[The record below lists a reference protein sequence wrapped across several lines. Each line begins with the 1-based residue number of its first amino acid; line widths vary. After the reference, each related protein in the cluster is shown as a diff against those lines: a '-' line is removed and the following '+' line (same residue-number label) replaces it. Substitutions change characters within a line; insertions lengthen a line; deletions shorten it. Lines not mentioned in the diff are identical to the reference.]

1 MLGKMTF
8 ELFVFDI
15 AGTTLND
22 TGGIVAHCFEQA
34 LQENGRHFS
43 QDQINTVMGYRKIDA
58 IRTLLSEDG
67 SPLSASEQKQAQE
80 IHDLFLQKINSYY
93 LNKDIREIDGISELF
108 SELANR
114 GIKIALNTG
123 FSRSTTDII
132 VQKLGWQDKGLIDT
146 SITSD
151 EVAEGRPHPDMINA
165 LVDRLGISSNTA
177 VVKVGDTPSD
187 LLEGKNAD
195 CGLTIGVLYGTH
207 TEEQLVKYNHDYLIS
222 TPSEI
227 LTILDSEPSLVN

>member
-1 MLGKMTF
+1 MRF

-22 TGGIVAHCFEQA
+22 TGGIVANCFEQA
-34 LQENGRHFS
+34 LQENGKRFS

-58 IRTLLSEDG
+58 IRMLLGENDVTLSTAEEKL
-67 SPLSASEQKQAQE
+67 AHA
-80 IHDLFLQKINSYY
+80 IHDLFLQKINTYY

-108 SELANR
+108 TELAKR

-132 VQKLGWQDKGLIDT
+132 IKKLGWNDKGLIDS

-151 EVAEGRPHPDMINA
+151 EVPFGRPHPDMINT
-165 LVDRLGISSNTA
+165 LVDRLGISSNAA
-177 VVKVGDTPSD
+177 VAKVGDTPSD

-207 TEEQLVKYNHDYLIS
+207 TEEQMIKFNHDYLIS
-222 TPSEI
+222 KPSEI
-227 LTILDSEPSLVN
+227 LTILDSELSLVN

>member
-1 MLGKMTF
+1 MTF

-22 TGGIVAHCFEQA
+22 TGGIVAQCFEQA
-34 LQENGRHFS
+34 LEENDQHFS

-58 IRTLLSEDG
+58 IRMLLSEDAA
-67 SPLSASEQKQAQE
+67 PLSASEEKQAQD
-80 IHDLFLQKINSYY
+80 IHDLFLQKINTYY
-93 LNKDIREIDGISELF
+93 LEKDIREIDGISELF

-132 VQKLGWQDKGLIDT
+132 VQKLGWQDQGLINT

-151 EVAEGRPHPDMINA
+151 EVAEGRPYPDMINT
-165 LVDRLGISSNTA
+165 LVSRLGISSNSA
-177 VVKVGDTPSD
+177 VAKVGDTPSD

-207 TEEQLVKYNHDYLIS
+207 TKDQLVKYDHDYLIS
-222 TPSEI
+222 APSEI
-227 LTILDSEPSLVN
+227 LAILDSEPSLVN

>member
-1 MLGKMTF
+1 MAF
-8 ELFVFDI
+8 ELIVFDI

-34 LQENGRHFS
+34 LQENSKLFS

-58 IRTLLSEDG
+58 IRMLLSEDHA
-67 SPLSASEQKQAQE
+67 PLSASQEQLAHD
-80 IHDLFLQKINSYY
+80 IHDLFLQKINTYY

-108 SELANR
+108 SELAKR

-165 LVDRLGISSNTA
+165 LVDRLGISSNAA
-177 VVKVGDTPSD
+177 VAKVGDTPSD
-187 LLEGKNAD
+187 LLEGKNAN

-207 TEEQLVKYNHDYLIS
+207 TEEQLNEYNHDYLIS

>member
-1 MLGKMTF
+1 MTF

-22 TGGIVAHCFEQA
+22 TGGIVAHCFEEA
-34 LQENGRHFS
+34 LKENNKHFT
-43 QDQINTVMGYRKIDA
+43 QDQINRVMGYRKIDA
-58 IRTLLSEDG
+58 IRMLLEEEGATVTDIDQKKAED
-67 SPLSASEQKQAQE
+67 
-80 IHDLFLQKINSYY
+80 IHEVFLHKINDYY
-93 LNKDIREIDGISELF
+93 HEEDIQEIDGISVLFAEL
-108 SELANR
+108 NKR
-114 GIKIALNTG
+114 GLKVALNTG

-132 VQKLGWQDKGLIDT
+132 IQKLGWLDKGLIDF

-151 EVAEGRPHPDMINA
+151 EVPEGRPQPDMINT
-165 LVDRLGISSNTA
+165 LVSRLGISSNAA
-177 VVKVGDTPSD
+177 VAKVGDTPSD
-187 LLEGKNAD
+187 LLEGKNAG

-207 TEEQLVKYNHDYLIS
+207 TKEQLMEFDHDYLIS

>member
-1 MLGKMTF
+1 MNL

-22 TGGIVAHCFEQA
+22 TGGIVAECFKQA
-34 LQENGRHFS
+34 LKENGKDFS
-43 QDQINTVMGYRKIDA
+43 QDQINKVMGYRKMDA
-58 IRTLLSEDG
+58 IRMLLEEKG
-67 SPLSASEQKQAQE
+67 ANLSALEEKQIHQ

-93 LNKDIREIDGISELF
+93 HNKDIKEIDGVSELF
-108 SELANR
+108 SELAKR
-114 GIKIALNTG
+114 DIKIALNTG

-132 VQKLGWQDKGLIDT
+132 VQKLGWYDAGLIDT

-151 EVAEGRPHPDMINA
+151 EVPQGRPHPDMINT
-165 LVDRLGISSNTA
+165 LVQRLGISSNSA
-177 VVKVGDTPSD
+177 VAKVGDTPSD

-207 TEEQLVKYNHDYLIS
+207 TKDQLLKFDHDYLIS
-222 TPSEI
+222 TPAEI
-227 LTILDSEPSLVN
+227 LTILDSKPSLVN